1 MKNYLVVCICG
12 IDTGIGKTIATGLL
26 ARAMLAKKMSVITQK
41 MVQTG
46 CERESEDII
55 AHRQLMGI
63 GMLEEDVNGSTCP
76 YIFPIPCSPHLAAQQ
91 AGVVVDPAWISQAT
105 RRLAA
110 RHDAILLE
118 AAGGLFVPL
127 HGKYLI
133 LDYISEQKY
142 PVILVSS
149 SRLGSIN
156 HTLAMLEAL
165 KNREIP
171 LAGLIYNRF
180 AEETSLIGNDTRLVI
195 SDFLQEYGFSCPIID
210 IFSPD
215 DSRSQKNLAEL
226 VEHLADFA
234 QRTKYSL
241 S

>member
-1 MKNYLVVCICG
+1 MKNCMVVCICG
-12 IDTGIGKTIATGLL
+12 IDTGIGKTIVTGLL
-26 ARAMLAKKMSVITQK
+26 ARAMLDRKISVITQK

-63 GMLEEDVNGSTCP
+63 DLLAEDTNGTTCP
-76 YIFPIPCSPHLAAQQ
+76 YIFPIPCSPHLAAKQ
-91 AGVVVDPAWISQAT
+91 AGTVIDPAWISQAT

-110 RHDAILLE
+110 SHEAILLE

-133 LDYISEQKY
+133 LDYISEQRY

-165 KNREIP
+165 KNREIQM
-171 LAGLIYNRF
+171 AGLIYNRF
-180 AEETSLIGNDTRLVI
+180 AEENFLIGEDTRLVI
-195 SDFLQEYGFSCPIID
+195 GDFLKEYGFSCPVVD
-210 IFSPD
+210 IFAQD
-215 DSRSQKNLAEL
+215 DNRSQKNLADF
-226 VEHLADFA
+226 VEHLTDFS
-234 QRTKYSL
+234 QRTQ
-241 S
+241 